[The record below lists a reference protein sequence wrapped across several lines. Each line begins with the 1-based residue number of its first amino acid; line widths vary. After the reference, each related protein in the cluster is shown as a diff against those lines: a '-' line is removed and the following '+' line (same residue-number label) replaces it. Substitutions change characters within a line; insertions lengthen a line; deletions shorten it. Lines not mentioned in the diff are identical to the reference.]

1 MNAEER
7 EQIVWDVL
15 DYFHATHKDARAW
28 EMDIVQCGAEHA
40 LRLAIP
46 DDCVVVK
53 REDVDQLLV
62 AAKIFAGT
70 AEELDS
76 IMDDDVRVRLADA
89 IGDA

>member
-1 MNAEER
+1 MNTEER
-7 EQIVWDVL
+7 ERIAQEVIDTRSTWPAVYDGV
-15 DYFHATHKDARAW
+15 AAVAIT
-28 EMDIVQCGAEHA
+28 EA

-46 DDCVVVK
+46 ADCVVVK

-76 IMDDDVRVRLADA
+76 IMDDDVRVRLTAA
-89 IGDA
+89 LGDA